1 MTILTAT
8 VIKNPETKFVP
19 KMAKSRD
26 VMTVELPGGEQKA
39 VWHNAGV
46 LTTRYTIGSEAYVSL
61 GAKGGLDIHF
71 DNPTVMTNVKRA
83 SDNGNGNGNGNV
95 PTNSNGNGLKRVE
108 RAHGAYGA
116 IVTQQADL
124 LAMCVEAMTNRL
136 GNLPPDLIQK
146 YATTLYIQVS
156 KTDLPF

>member
-8 VIKNPETKFVP
+8 VIKTPETKFVP

-26 VMTVELPGGEQKA
+26 VMTVQLPGGEEKA

-61 GAKGGLDIHF
+61 GAKGGLDLHF
-71 DNPTVMTNVKRA
+71 DKPVVMTSVNHA
-83 SDNGNGNGNGNV
+83 SDNSNNGNGK
-95 PTNSNGNGLKRVE
+95 GLKKVE
-108 RAHGAYGA
+108 RAHSAYGA
-116 IVTQQADL
+116 LVTQQADL
-124 LAMCVEAMTNRL
+124 LAMCIDAMTTRL

-156 KTDLPF
+156 KQDLPF